1 MSLPNY
7 LAQIKSSGIY
17 RFVWD
22 KSEIAGV
29 PAEVLRLVV
38 GYSEKGPFNTPVY
51 IQSDTEFKT
60 IFGDISKKLEKRGIW
75 FHRMALQALSK
86 GPIIALN
93 LKKFKNEKV
102 TACSFDVT
110 DTLNPVTVP
119 VEAIY
124 DTSRF
129 WKLDPS
135 AILTATAA
143 LDKKADKYIS
153 LTAADSKDT
162 SCSVFIRGYKPT
174 GYDVTVK
181 NWYSSIGEE
190 MPDYFVNGDTDY
202 SSLLVSD
209 FFAEIYVFRGEFTP
223 SLCVASPLNKYF
235 DLVGGVPVLKEY
247 ITNAFGEKI
256 DTLNALANDE
266 ASNLVNIYRG
276 CLLPYFKS
284 QTGAYISL
292 DLVFNADESNHKMM
306 MNLNSD
312 LLYNGDINIYSL
324 CTTGWTSS
332 VAFGTVLKDTTEIY
346 SGTTVSTVDYHN
358 VYNFSFS
365 PVAGKEPTAHE
376 ADFIEYRG
384 AINPEDLL
392 YKYLSGYQY
401 KYTGVADR
409 TINGSSVETL
419 VFVPVDTNK
428 KYLDSKEAVIYND
441 QTYIWDDDELV
452 LSDLSLV
459 DLETLVIV
467 AKDPVGPTGDTGA
480 TGAADTDKTYLY
492 RYQGTD
498 GNYKSYHCVSE
509 DVLENDIYVA
519 PSGKVFK
526 KNPDGAYAEIAG
538 IISSTVYS
546 GDDVNGFDFISAGFV
561 LGDRVLYN
569 DTLYAVSKLSKDFI
583 TIIDLKGNELIL
595 SRKDTVT
602 KCNHSASISSYGL
615 KPLYFEGYT
624 FESAAPASMADY
636 DKLQWQKNIL
646 STLVDYNGLRTG
658 LTSRTDIDYRYIV
671 DTFEAYVDSEVH
683 KELALICKEKDNA
696 LGLLNFPAAKTF
708 KNCAYASFT
717 DENGRFQV
725 KYIAEG
731 ANKRK
736 NPGVL
741 FSLVSENNGASFVS
755 YNTPLMFSDGTVK
768 TYCPAAALVSNNFMD
783 KYTSRQPY
791 YVVAGPTYG
800 RLIYSGLVGPDFN
813 YTRADLDILEPMGV
827 NATVYVPRI
836 GTFINSNKTAKQNPV
851 TALSSLNVRELVIY
865 LQDEIEKL
873 LQDYQWEFNTPYL
886 RDLIKAK
893 ADTICERVKNNGG
906 ILEYLNVCDES
917 NNTSDVIDNE
927 MFVLSTSIEPGR
939 ACGKMVQELTIYRT
953 GILKSLIS

>member
-1 MSLPNY
+1 
-7 LAQIKSSGIY
+7 
-17 RFVWD
+17 
-22 KSEIAGV
+22 
-29 PAEVLRLVV
+29 
-38 GYSEKGPFNTPVY
+38 
-51 IQSDTEFKT
+51 
-60 IFGDISKKLEKRGIW
+60 
-75 FHRMALQALSK
+75 
-86 GPIIALN
+86 
-93 LKKFKNEKV
+93 
-102 TACSFDVT
+102 
-110 DTLNPVTVP
+110 
-119 VEAIY
+119 
-124 DTSRF
+124 
-129 WKLDPS
+129 
-135 AILTATAA
+135 
-143 LDKKADKYIS
+143 
-153 LTAADSKDT
+153 
-162 SCSVFIRGYKPT
+162 
-174 GYDVTVK
+174 
-181 NWYSSIGEE
+181 
-190 MPDYFVNGDTDY
+190 
-202 SSLLVSD
+202 
-209 FFAEIYVFRGEFTP
+209 
-223 SLCVASPLNKYF
+223 
-235 DLVGGVPVLKEY
+235 
-247 ITNAFGEKI
+247 
-256 DTLNALANDE
+256 
-266 ASNLVNIYRG
+266 
-276 CLLPYFKS
+276 
-284 QTGAYISL
+284 
-292 DLVFNADESNHKMM
+292 
-306 MNLNSD
+306 
-312 LLYNGDINIYSL
+312 
-324 CTTGWTSS
+324 
-332 VAFGTVLKDTTEIY
+332 
-346 SGTTVSTVDYHN
+346 
-358 VYNFSFS
+358 
-365 PVAGKEPTAHE
+365 
-376 ADFIEYRG
+376 
-384 AINPEDLL
+384 
-392 YKYLSGYQY
+392 
-401 KYTGVADR
+401 
-409 TINGSSVETL
+409 
-419 VFVPVDTNK
+419 
-428 KYLDSKEAVIYND
+428 
-441 QTYIWDDDELV
+441 
-452 LSDLSLV
+452 
-459 DLETLVIV
+459 
-467 AKDPVGPTGDTGA
+467 
-480 TGAADTDKTYLY
+480 
-492 RYQGTD
+492 
-498 GNYKSYHCVSE
+498 
-509 DVLENDIYVA
+509 
-519 PSGKVFK
+519 
-526 KNPDGAYAEIAG
+526 
-538 IISSTVYS
+538 
-546 GDDVNGFDFISAGFV
+546 
-561 LGDRVLYN
+561 
-569 DTLYAVSKLSKDFI
+569 
-583 TIIDLKGNELIL
+583 
-595 SRKDTVT
+595 
-602 KCNHSASISSYGL
+602 
-615 KPLYFEGYT
+615 
-624 FESAAPASMADY
+624 MADY

-953 GILKSLIS
+953 GILKSIIS